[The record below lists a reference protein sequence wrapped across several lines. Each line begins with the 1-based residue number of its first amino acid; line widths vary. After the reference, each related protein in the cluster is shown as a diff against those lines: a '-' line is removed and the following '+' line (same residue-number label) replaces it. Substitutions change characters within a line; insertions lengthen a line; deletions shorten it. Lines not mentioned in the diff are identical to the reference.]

1 MLMSAGLVAT
11 LVNRSV
17 LIQRVPTPASAK
29 TATHLGETSLD
40 AEVGC

>member
-1 MLMSAGLVAT
+1 MSAELATT

-29 TATHLGETSLD
+29 VATSLGETSVH
-40 AEVGC
+40 AEVS